1 MATAVSPG
9 RCRTVRSQRGEMR
22 NLVIVAIWIGI
33 GFAVTEFVASALE
46 KSRVDEHLSLI
57 HI

>member
-1 MATAVSPG
+1 
-9 RCRTVRSQRGEMR
+9 MR

-46 KSRVDEHLSLI
+46 KSRVDEHQSA
-57 HI
+57 HTAYDPARDARGVTADAPPGP